1 MRNFFL
7 LIFFVIP
14 FYSISQQYYTNVGI
28 TEFDGSKAA
37 FEPIRAKNES
47 SRSIFDLATAEIAAI
62 IMINK
67 FEFRLGLMQE
77 HFNENYLESY
87 KYPKSTFEGKILNF
101 ENIKL
106 NDSFKEVF
114 IKGFLTIKDTKKEIL
129 AKGLIK
135 KLNDKI
141 QLKSSFSIN
150 LSDYDIKIPRIVFSK
165 IDEKVKINL
174 NYTYGEKK

>member
-1 MRNFFL
+1 MKYVSTRDNSKE
-7 LIFFVIP
+7 
-14 FYSISQQYYTNVGI
+14 YS
-28 TEFDGSKAA
+28 
-37 FEPIRAKNES
+37 FE
-47 SRSIFDLATAEIAAI
+47 
-62 IMINK
+62 
-67 FEFRLGLMQE
+67 
-77 HFNENYLESY
+77 
-87 KYPKSTFEGKILNF
+87 
-101 ENIKL
+101 
-106 NDSFKEVF
+106 EVF